1 MTEKTFVVLLAEDD
15 EHEIIAIRRAWKKQR
30 IANPLYIVNDG
41 LQCLDYLYRRGAYSK
56 PGSAP
61 RPNLLLLDINMP
73 RMDGLAVLKDI
84 RKSKTFGH
92 LPVIMLTTSKTEE
105 DRIKSYRLGANA
117 YIVKPVGFENFSK
130 AIKAINLF
138 WQIAEF
144 PIAGEG

>member
-1 MTEKTFVVLLAEDD
+1 MTDKTFVVLLAEDD

-41 LQCLDYLYRRGAYSK
+41 LQCLDYLYQRGAYSK

-73 RMDGLAVLKDI
+73 RMDGLAVLKEI
-84 RKSKTFGH
+84 RKSKKYGH

-117 YIVKPVGFENFSK
+117 YIVKPVGFDNFSK